1 MDRMTIRLYSPSQA
15 HQEMSK
21 AWELVKA
28 MLISGHRMVLEVRPE
43 TRSLEQNRPL
53 WATLTD
59 ISRQVNWYGQ
69 TLTPEEWKDCFTA
82 ALKKQKV
89 VPGIDGGFVVCGSST
104 SKMTKPEMAEMQEL
118 MMAFGVEHGVEFN
131 DSKQLI
137 EAD

>member
-1 MDRMTIRLYSPSQA
+1 MDRMTIRLYSPAQA
-15 HQEMSK
+15 HQEMRK

-28 MLISGHRMVLEVRPE
+28 MMVAGRRMVLEVRPE
-43 TRSLEQNRPL
+43 TRSLEQNRRL
-53 WATLTD
+53 WAMLTD

-69 TLTPEEWKDCFTA
+69 TLTPEEWKDVFTA
-82 ALKKQKV
+82 SLKKQKV

-131 DSKQLI
+131 DAKQWL
-137 EAD
+137 EAK

>member
-1 MDRMTIRLYSPSQA
+1 MERMTIRLYSPAQA

-43 TRSLEQNRPL
+43 TRSLEQNRLL

-59 ISRQVNWYGQ
+59 ISDQVDWYGQ
-69 TLTPEEWKDCFTA
+69 KLTPEDWKEVFTA
-82 ALKKQKV
+82 AMKKQKV

-104 SKMTKPEMAEMQEL
+104 RKMTKPEMAEMQEL

-131 DSKQLI
+131 DAKQWI
-137 EAD
+137 EAA

>member
-15 HQEMSK
+15 HQEIRK

-28 MLISGHRMVLEVRPE
+28 MLVAGHRMVLEVRPE
-43 TRSLEQNRPL
+43 TRSLEQNRLL

-59 ISRQVNWYGQ
+59 ISDQVDWYGQ
-69 TLTPEEWKDCFTA
+69 KLTPEDWKEVFTA
-82 ALKKQKV
+82 AMKKQKV

-104 SKMTKPEMAEMQEL
+104 RKMTKPEMAEMQEL

-131 DSKQLI
+131 DAKQWL
-137 EAD
+137 EAA

>member
-28 MLISGHRMVLEVRPE
+28 MLIAGHRMVLEVRPE
-43 TRSLEQNRPL
+43 TRSLEQNRLL

-59 ISRQVNWYGQ
+59 ISNQVDWYGQ
-69 TLTPEEWKDCFTA
+69 RLTPEEWKDCFTA
-82 ALKKQKV
+82 AMKKQKV

-118 MMAFGVEHGVEFN
+118 MMAFGVERGVEFN
-131 DSKQLI
+131 DARQWL
-137 EAD
+137 EAA

>member
-15 HQEMSK
+15 HQEIRK

-28 MLISGHRMVLEVRPE
+28 MLVAGHRMVLEVRPE
-43 TRSLEQNRPL
+43 TRSLEQNRLL

-59 ISRQVNWYGQ
+59 ISDQVDWYGQ
-69 TLTPEEWKDCFTA
+69 KLTPEDWKEVFTA
-82 ALKKQKV
+82 AMKKQKV

-104 SKMTKPEMAEMQEL
+104 RKMTKPEMAEMQEL

-131 DSKQLI
+131 DAKQWI
-137 EAD
+137 EAA

>member
-15 HQEMSK
+15 HQEIRK

-28 MLISGHRMVLEVRPE
+28 MLVAGHRMVLEVRPE
-43 TRSLEQNRPL
+43 TRSLEQNRLL

-59 ISRQVNWYGQ
+59 ISDQVDWYGQ
-69 TLTPEEWKDCFTA
+69 KLTPEDWKEVFTA
-82 ALKKQKV
+82 AMKKQKV

-104 SKMTKPEMAEMQEL
+104 RKMTKPEMAEMQEL

-131 DSKQLI
+131 DSKQWI

>member
-15 HQEMSK
+15 HQEMRK

-43 TRSLEQNRPL
+43 TRSLEQNRLL

-59 ISRQVNWYGQ
+59 ISDQVDWYGQ
-69 TLTPEEWKDCFTA
+69 KLTPEDWKEVFTA
-82 ALKKQKV
+82 AMKKQKV

-104 SKMTKPEMAEMQEL
+104 RKMTKPEMAEMQEL

-131 DSKQLI
+131 DAKQWI
-137 EAD
+137 EAA